1 MISLT
6 YNIILSSSLQIYMIN
21 LARRPDRRKRMLM
34 SLEEL
39 GLYSNE
45 QDAVD
50 GRYIEYYVIDAMTLL
65 RFDKDLRSYDHFMTK
80 CNQI

>member
-1 MISLT
+1 MEIAIELI
-6 YNIILSSSLQIYMIN
+6 IILSTSLQIYMIN

-50 GRYIEYYVIDAMTLL
+50 GRY
-65 RFDKDLRSYDHFMTK
+65 F
-80 CNQI
+80 